1 MVIVGGA
8 SGGSPFFFFGS
19 GLSRLG
25 PGVMASKGGGPYIS
39 EGVAREPCVGEKR
52 RQGCRCDRGGMTRFF
67 WVFRA

>member
-39 EGVAREPCVGEKR
+39 EGTRGNHAWEKNAGR
-52 RQGCRCDRGGMTRFF
+52 DAGATEAG
-67 WVFRA
+67 